1 MSKVSLEA
9 ILQYE
14 KLLEKDPASRVFAA
28 LADAYR
34 EIGRLNDAEKLA
46 SIGVKRHPGYVGG
59 YLALSRIFL
68 GSKRAAAAE
77 DLLKQAVQ
85 LSPENLL
92 VYQLLGQ
99 AYLELKRP
107 IEALKAH
114 KMVLFLNPLSEKSRE
129 AVARLE
135 ALTATDYDDDLFE
148 MAPLK
153 PSIPMPKSPPMPTTA
168 TSKLPMAISKRSM
181 EPAQA
186 KSPKDEV
193 ALDRELSLIDALIV
207 RNDIGSARRQLLEL
221 SQKYPDHPHVN
232 RRWSY
237 FEDEIPVNEIEEP
250 LRPIMGR
257 EKMIWEK
264 KRALLEGILHRID
277 QQRLR

>member
-9 ILQYE
+9 IAQYE

-34 EIGRLNDAEKLA
+34 EIGRVNDAEKLA
-46 SIGVKRHPGYVGG
+46 SIGVKRHPNYVGG
-59 YLALSRIFL
+59 YLALSRIYL
-68 GSKRAAAAE
+68 QTKRAAGAE

-92 VYQLLGQ
+92 AYQLLGQ
-99 AYLELKRP
+99 TYLDLKRP
-107 IEALKAH
+107 ADALKAH

-135 ALTATDYDDDLFE
+135 ALTATDYDDDMFE

-153 PSIPMPKSPPMPTTA
+153 QPSLPEPP
-168 TSKLPMAISKRSM
+168 SLDLIEE
-181 EPAQA
+181 EPQQA
-186 KSPKDEV
+186 KTTNDELN
-193 ALDRELSLIDALIV
+193 LDRELSLIDALIV
-207 RNDIGSARRQLLEL
+207 RNDVAKARQHLVEL
-221 SQKYPDHPHVN
+221 SQKYPDHPLVN

-237 FEDEIPVNEIEEP
+237 FEDEVPTHEIEEP
-250 LRPIMGR
+250 LRPLMGR

-277 QQRLR
+277 QHRLK

>member
-9 ILQYE
+9 IAQYE

-34 EIGRLNDAEKLA
+34 DIGRLSEAEKLA
-46 SIGVKRHPGYVGG
+46 SIGIKRHPDYVGG

-68 GSKRAAAAE
+68 STKRASAAE

-92 VYQLLGQ
+92 AYQLLGQ

-107 IEALKAH
+107 MEALKAH

-135 ALTATDYDDDLFE
+135 ALTATEYDDDLFE

-153 PSIPMPKSPPMPTTA
+153 PSIPTPPPKKGMAPTSPLEKQE
-168 TSKLPMAISKRSM
+168 SQ
-181 EPAQA
+181 PA
-186 KSPKDEV
+186 KGTGEV

-207 RNDIGSARRQLLEL
+207 RNDIGQARTQLLAL
-221 SQKYPDHPHVN
+221 SQKYPDHPLVH

-237 FEDEIPVNEIEEP
+237 FEDEIPINEIEEP
-250 LRPIMGR
+250 IRPLMGR
-257 EKMIWEK
+257 EKMIWDK

-277 QQRLR
+277 QHRLR